1 MTTDDERDLAQALFR
16 TLYDAGVSFQSGDLI
31 PRLTATVRAAGF
43 RRQGPI
49 TEALTEKDLY
59 ELPTLSIV
67 MRSWP
72 DLTEPDLPEVYQ
84 KRGGWWLELTDRH
97 DDVQMATGVIWS
109 EHARFTLVHR
119 AEPSE
124 SAR

>member
-49 TEALTEKDLY
+49 TDARPWRPEDGDTRCQACGKRNPVWWANNDDWNAL
-59 ELPTLSIV
+59 
-67 MRSWP
+67 MP
-72 DLTEPDLPEVYQ
+72 DDGILCPSCYHS
-84 KRGGWWLELTDRH
+84 RWLEAAER
-97 DDVQMATGVIWS
+97 
-109 EHARFTLVHR
+109 ARSAV
-119 AEPSE
+119 PSTTE
-124 SAR
+124 QERR